1 MKWDPNC
8 YGKFR
13 IERQKPVEDLF
24 KLINIRKGMGVVDL
38 GCGTGEITEMISN
51 LLPGS
56 TVLGIDSSFD
66 MLAKAKERERPDLQF
81 ERGSIEDV
89 SGEWDLIFSNASL
102 HWVNNHDALI
112 PKLFSHIRKDGQ
124 LVVQIPSNHN
134 HPSQAL
140 LATLAQEDPFKQAL
154 KGWARRSPVLSID
167 RYAELLFISGGSNV
181 TVFEKVYPHVLND
194 ADSIIEWIRGT
205 ALLPYLEG
213 LPEKIHEQFIDKYRV
228 RLLEL
233 WPKGPIFF
241 PFRRII
247 FAASRL

>member
-8 YGKFR
+8 YSKFR
-13 IERQKPVEDLF
+13 NERQKPVEDLF
-24 KLINIRKGMGVVDL
+24 KLINIREGMSVIDL

-66 MLAKAKERERPDLQF
+66 MLTKAKERERPDLQF

-89 SGEWDLIFSNASL
+89 SREWDLIFSNASL
-102 HWVNNHDALI
+102 QWVNNHDALI
-112 PKLFSHIRKDGQ
+112 PKLFSHIRNDGQ

-134 HPSQAL
+134 HPSQSL
-140 LATLAQEDPFKQAL
+140 LAILAQEEPFKQAL
-154 KGWARRSPVLSID
+154 RGWARTSPVLSID
-167 RYAELLFISGGSNV
+167 RYAELLFMAGGSDI
-181 TVFEKVYPHVLND
+181 TVFEKVYPHVLTDVN
-194 ADSIIEWIRGT
+194 SILDWMRGT
-205 ALLPYLEG
+205 AVLPYFEC

-241 PFRRII
+241 PFNRTI
-247 FAASRL
+247 FAATRP

>member
-8 YGKFR
+8 YSKFR
-13 IERQKPVEDLF
+13 NERQKPVEDLF
-24 KLINIRKGMGVVDL
+24 KLINIREGMSVIDL
-38 GCGTGEITEMISN
+38 GCGTGEITEMISD

-56 TVLGIDSSFD
+56 TVLGIDSSSD

-81 ERGSIEDV
+81 ERGSIVDV

-112 PKLFSHIRKDGQ
+112 PKLFSHIRRGGQ
-124 LVVQIPSNHN
+124 ILVQIPSNHN

-140 LATLAQEDPFKQAL
+140 LATLAQENPFKQAL

-167 RYAELLFISGGSNV
+167 RYAELLFISGGSDV
-181 TVFEKVYPHVLND
+181 TVFEKVYTHLLDDV
-194 ADSIIEWIRGT
+194 DSIIEWMRGT
-205 ALLPYLEG
+205 ALLPYLLG
-213 LPEKIHEQFIDKYRV
+213 LPEEIHEQFIDKYRV

-233 WPKGPIFF
+233 WPTGPIFF

>member
-13 IERQKPVEDLF
+13 NERQKPVEDLF
-24 KLINIRKGMGVVDL
+24 KIINIREGMSVIDL

-66 MLAKAKERERPDLQF
+66 MLTKAKERERPDLQF
-81 ERGSIEDV
+81 ERGSIDDV
-89 SGEWDLIFSNASL
+89 SGEWDLIFSNAAL
-102 HWVNNHDALI
+102 QWLDNHNELI
-112 PKLFSHIRKDGQ
+112 PKLFSHVRRDGQ
-124 LVVQIPSNHN
+124 LVVQLPSNHN
-134 HPSQAL
+134 HPSQIL
-140 LATLAQEDPFKQAL
+140 LATIAQEEPFKKAFG
-154 KGWARRSPVLSID
+154 GWARNSPVLTID

-194 ADSIIEWIRGT
+194 VDSILEWMLGT

-213 LPEKIHEQFIDKYRV
+213 LPEQIHEQFIDRYRV